1 MPTPTVMIHHVDS
14 CPFPDDDSFSY
25 VIARTDPWAYYA
37 PLATSSRLR
46 AIYTTAD
53 GVAHFDTV
61 SARGVATMD
70 AASCAVVDFC
80 AREDFIRDARVVA
93 RLRAMR
99 TFAQH
104 RVWKAFQCM
113 RLHARRRRM
122 RRRARALEEASH
134 AMTFGDGRAR
144 CGASIERAW
153 SIARAF
159 ARDVVDDGDGDDV
172 TGNDAYVGVSAATP
186 TPTRRWVTY
195 DLDGWMRF
203 LDARTHLA
211 LDEMRTRAEDIAH
224 AIAEIRDGVDAAGV
238 CEFEARV
245 RPMIAATASKY
256 ACSAIAS
263 TSRGSNDADAVA
275 DQSHAPARAPQEVY
289 AHTARALARARDAQ
303 MRRFARSMWL
313 AFQCACAG
321 ARRSAVAS
329 LRAHIDGDATMTTTT
344 FSESD
349 GDTLSLP
356 LPSPLFTTAL
366 VHIDDDDMTT
376 TTTTT
381 TLDPDWHA
389 FARAIRDAAY
399 RWNFDAT
406 RDAIRSRINTH
417 DVEDDDTSYFAWS
430 DALGEEETEFH
441 ADIEA
446 TLARLADGFETARA
460 DVARET
466 LRLRAIAD
474 SIDDEDME
482 TKIMT
487 NDSDAHDTDAKD
499 ADADAIDRYVSK
511 LTRASDF
518 MRELEGVPNV
528 YARSH
533 VVAIDV
539 SARNRALKAKAR
551 RARDESSDN
560 VACWLASAT
569 QACADALTRMK
580 LDAQGARA
588 DASEMQPRLCDARTR
603 AQAVGA
609 ALVTAK
615 TLRVPVPD
623 FTLGAFE
630 ALEREIDALER
641 DDTFLVIESV
651 T

>member
-1 MPTPTVMIHHVDS
+1 MPLPMPTPTMTMVHHVDS
-14 CPFPDDDSFSY
+14 YPFPDDDSFSY

-37 PLATSSRLR
+37 LTPSPSRLR

-113 RLHARRRRM
+113 RLYARRRRM
-122 RRRARALEEASH
+122 RRRARALEEASR
-134 AMTFGDGRAR
+134 ATTFGDGRAR
-144 CGASIERAW
+144 CGASIARAS

-159 ARDVVDDGDGDDV
+159 AREVVDDGGGVDAGGDDEYL
-172 TGNDAYVGVSAATP
+172 GASAAT
-186 TPTRRWVTY
+186 TTTTRRWVTY
-195 DLDGWMRF
+195 DLDAWMRF
-203 LDARTHLA
+203 LDAQTQSA
-211 LDEMRTRAEDIAH
+211 LDEMRACAEDIAR
-224 AIAEIRDGVDAAGV
+224 AITATRDGVDAAAV

-245 RPMIAATASKY
+245 RPMIAATASRY

-263 TSRGSNDADAVA
+263 TSRGSNDADAIA
-275 DQSHAPARAPQEVY
+275 DQSHAPARAPQELY

-303 MRRFARSMWL
+303 VRRFARSMWL

-321 ARRSAVAS
+321 ARRSVVAL
-329 LRAHIDGDATMTTTT
+329 LRAHIDIDATNTTT

-349 GDTLSLP
+349 GDTSSLP
-356 LPSPLFTTAL
+356 LPSPLFTTAF
-366 VHIDDDDMTT
+366 VHMDDDDMTT
-376 TTTTT
+376 TTT
-381 TLDPDWHA
+381 LDPDWDA
-389 FARAIRDAAY
+389 FARAIRAAAY
-399 RWNFDAT
+399 RWNFDAM
-406 RDAIRSRINTH
+406 RDAIRPRINTH
-417 DVEDDDTSYFAWS
+417 DDHGDDTSYFAWS
-430 DALGEEETEFH
+430 DGLGEEEREFH

-474 SIDDEDME
+474 SINDEDME

-487 NDSDAHDTDAKD
+487 NDSDTHDADAKD
-499 ADADAIDRYVSK
+499 ADADAVDRYVSK

-528 YARSH
+528 YAHSH

-551 RARDESSDN
+551 RARDESSDD
-560 VACWLASAT
+560 VARWLASAT
-569 QACADALTRMK
+569 QACADALTRIK
-580 LDAQGARA
+580 LENEGGTK
-588 DASEMQPRLCDARTR
+588 DASEIESRVRDARMR
-603 AQAVGA
+603 VQDVGA

-630 ALEREIDALER
+630 ALEREIDMLSALQDEHE
-641 DDTFLVIESV
+641 DK
-651 T
+651 

>member
-1 MPTPTVMIHHVDS
+1 MPPPTVMMMHHVDS
-14 CPFPDDDSFSY
+14 YPFPDDDSFSY
-25 VIARTDPWAYYA
+25 VVARTDPWAYYV

-113 RLHARRRRM
+113 RLYARRRRM
-122 RRRARALEEASH
+122 RRRARALEEASR
-134 AMTFGDGRAR
+134 ATTFGDGRAR
-144 CGASIERAW
+144 CGASIARAS

-159 ARDVVDDGDGDDV
+159 AREVVDDGGGDDA
-172 TGNDAYVGVSAATP
+172 GGDDEYLGASAAT
-186 TPTRRWVTY
+186 TTTTRRWVTY
-195 DLDGWMRF
+195 DLDAWMRF
-203 LDARTHLA
+203 LDAQTQSA
-211 LDEMRTRAEDIAH
+211 LDEMRACAEDIAR
-224 AIAEIRDGVDAAGV
+224 AITATRDGVDAAAV

-245 RPMIAATASKY
+245 RPMIAATASRY

-263 TSRGSNDADAVA
+263 TSRGSNDADAIA
-275 DQSHAPARAPQEVY
+275 DQSHAPARAPQELY

-321 ARRSAVAS
+321 ARRLAVAS
-329 LRAHIDGDATMTTTT
+329 LRAHINGDATTTTT

-349 GDTLSLP
+349 GDTSSLP
-356 LPSPLFTTAL
+356 LPSPLFTTTL

-376 TTTTT
+376 TTTP
-381 TLDPDWHA
+381 TLDPDGDA
-389 FARAIRDAAY
+389 FARAFRAAAY
-399 RWNFDAT
+399 RWNFDAMH
-406 RDAIRSRINTH
+406 DAIRSQINTH
-417 DVEDDDTSYFAWS
+417 DGKDDDTSYFAWS
-430 DALGEEETEFH
+430 NALGEEETNFH

-446 TLARLADGFETARA
+446 TLARLANGFETAHA

-474 SIDDEDME
+474 SIDDEYTE
-482 TKIMT
+482 TKLIT
-487 NDSDAHDTDAKD
+487 NDSDADDADAKD
-499 ADADAIDRYVSK
+499 ADADTDAIDRYVSK

-528 YARSH
+528 YAHSH

-539 SARNRALKAKAR
+539 SARNSALKAKAR
-551 RARDESSDN
+551 RARDESSDD
-560 VACWLASAT
+560 VARWLASAT
-569 QACADALTRMK
+569 QACADALTRIK
-580 LDAQGARA
+580 LENEGGKKV
-588 DASEMQPRLCDARTR
+588 ASEIEPRVRDARTR
-603 AQAVGA
+603 VQGVGA

-615 TLRVPVPD
+615 ALRVPVPD

-630 ALEREIDALER
+630 ALEREIDALDALQDENE
-641 DDTFLVIESV
+641 DK
-651 T
+651 